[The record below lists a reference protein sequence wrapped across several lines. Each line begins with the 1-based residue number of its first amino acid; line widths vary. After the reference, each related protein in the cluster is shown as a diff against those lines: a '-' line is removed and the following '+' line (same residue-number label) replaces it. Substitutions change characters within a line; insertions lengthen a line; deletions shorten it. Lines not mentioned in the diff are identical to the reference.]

1 MFLVHPASVGAEIAA
16 PEAEG
21 TLLRLDR
28 IEGPALE
35 DVGRR
40 VVLILGHFARVAA
53 LHSVSPVRPGAVSE
67 TTARRDPEIIAA
79 EGHGAIVE
87 LLVVAVAFHVGDFG
101 AGCPAGAM
109 VGGACRID
117 VERRHCT
124 SIGAVADRAR
134 SRVTRVVARIP
145 P

>member
-1 MFLVHPASVGAEIAA
+1 MEQLGGRPAPPPLRWCRQLRGRVTVDVLVDPAGVRAEIAA

-67 TTARRDPEIIAA
+67 TTARRDP
-79 EGHGAIVE
+79 
-87 LLVVAVAFHVGDFG
+87 
-101 AGCPAGAM
+101 
-109 VGGACRID
+109 
-117 VERRHCT
+117 
-124 SIGAVADRAR
+124 
-134 SRVTRVVARIP
+134 
-145 P
+145 